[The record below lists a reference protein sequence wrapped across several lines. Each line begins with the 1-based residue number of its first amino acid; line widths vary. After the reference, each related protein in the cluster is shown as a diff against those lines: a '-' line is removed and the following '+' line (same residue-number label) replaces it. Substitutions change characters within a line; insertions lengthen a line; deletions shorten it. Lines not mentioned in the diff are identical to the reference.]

1 MFAVDLNLAVSA
13 RMLTL
18 GVFIPVSGGVG
29 NPFGVCK
36 IFADAISV
44 FTLYWLVRC
53 LGQSLPEFV
62 LVRILASTVRAR
74 AVVAALRL
82 IADQVVRLSIFFFN
96 LPFGLVALVMASL
109 LVSDSDGGGNTPFDR
124 ENSCWPATPR
134 NSDHSC
140 CRTMSPPIAS
150 RGKASYYLS
159 GDLITEVVI
168 RPSEF
173 CAPICLV
180 L

>member
-29 NPFGVCK
+29 DPFGVCK
-36 IFADAISV
+36 MFADAISV

-82 IADQVVRLSIFFFN
+82 IADQVGRLSIF
-96 LPFGLVALVMASL
+96 S
-109 LVSDSDGGGNTPFDR
+109 ST
-124 ENSCWPATPR
+124 C
-134 NSDHSC
+134 HSGS
-140 CRTMSPPIAS
+140 SPS
-150 RGKASYYLS
+150 
-159 GDLITEVVI
+159 
-168 RPSEF
+168 
-173 CAPICLV
+173 
-180 L
+180 